1 MKDDIAIARG
11 VKLRKIIELAKER
24 LGIDG
29 DDLEPYGHYKAKLSD
44 ALIARVQ
51 SRPDGKLIL
60 VTAISPTPAGEGK
73 TTTTVGLGDALNAI
87 GKKAMICVREPSL
100 GPCFGVKGGGAGGGH
115 SQVAPMEDI
124 NLHFTGDFH
133 AVSIAHNL
141 LAALVD
147 NHIYFGN
154 TLGFDIR
161 RPVWRR
167 VLDMNDRSLRHI
179 VNGLGGTAN
188 GFPRETGYDIVAAS
202 EIMAILCLST
212 SLNDMRD
219 RFKQIIVGY
228 TRDNKPI
235 RAEALNA
242 QGSMTVLMKE
252 ALKPNL
258 VQSLE
263 QTPTLVHGGP
273 FANIA
278 HGCNSVIATKTA
290 LKLADYVVTE
300 AGFGADLGAEKF
312 VDIKCRKSGLRP
324 SAAVLVGTARA
335 LKYSGGAKIEDVNSE
350 HTKALMKG
358 MGNLDRHVAN
368 IRDHYGLPVIVA
380 LNRFGS
386 DTEREFEMIKKHLG
400 EQGVEAHRLRALRE
414 GLEGRDRAREVDGQA
429 HRHEA
434 GLAQVRLRG
443 RRRAL
448 EEDRQGREEH
458 LSRERSRRRH
468 RRAQEDREVPRGR
481 LRQSADLHR
490 EDAVLVL
497 DGPAAARRADGP
509 RVQRARRLL
518 ERRRRVHGRAVG
530 RDHDDAGP
538 AEEAGVRQHRH
549 RRRRQHR
556 RVGLRTVR
564 SYRNAVRSGRGAP
577 RFSSNGLGALRELVL
592 RELQPSNIRFLQKLF
607 ALCRS

>member
-1 MKDDIAIARG
+1 MKDDLAIARG
-11 VKLRKIIELAKER
+11 VKLRKIVELAKER
-24 LGIDG
+24 LGIDA
-29 DDLEPYGHYKAKLSD
+29 DDLEPYGHYKAKLSS
-44 ALIARVQ
+44 ALIDRVQ
-51 SRPDGKLIL
+51 KNKDGKLIL
-60 VTAISPTPAGEGK
+60 VTAITPTPAGEGK

-154 TLGFDIR
+154 ALGFDIR
-161 RPVWRR
+161 RPMWRR
-167 VLDMNDRSLRHI
+167 VLDMNDRSLRSI

-202 EIMAILCLST
+202 EVMAILCLSS
-212 SLNDMRD
+212 SLNDMRE

-235 RAEALNA
+235 RAEQLNA

-252 ALKPNL
+252 AIKPNL

-263 QTPTLVHGGP
+263 HTPTLVHGGP

-335 LKYSGGAKIEDVNSE
+335 LKYSGGAKIENVNSE
-350 HTKALMKG
+350 DTKALMQG
-358 MGNLDRHVAN
+358 LANMDRHVKN
-368 IRDHYGLPVIVA
+368 IRENYGLPVIVA

-386 DTEREFEMIKKHLG
+386 DTVREFELITKHLS
-400 EQGVEAHRLRALRE
+400 EQGVEAIVCEHFAK
-414 GLEGRDRAREVDGQA
+414 GSKGAT
-429 HRHEA
+429 
-434 GLAQVRLRG
+434 GLATSMVKLIDTKPG
-443 RRRAL
+443 K
-448 EEDRQGREEH
+448 
-458 LSRERSRRRH
+458 
-468 RRAQEDREVPRGR
+468 VKFVY
-481 LRQSADLHR
+481 
-490 EDAVLVL
+490 EDADDLWKKIGKVAKNVYH
-497 DGPAAARRADGP
+497 ASEVVAD
-509 RVQRARRLL
+509 
-518 ERRRRVHGRAVG
+518 
-530 RDHDDAGP
+530 
-538 AEEAGVRQHRH
+538 
-549 RRRRQHR
+549 
-556 RVGLRTVR
+556 T
-564 SYRNAVRSGRGAP
+564 AVRTKIEKFQQDGFGNLPICIAKTQYSFSTDPKLRGAP
-577 RFSSNGLGALRELVL
+577 EGHVFNVRDVYLSSGAGFMVVLSGDMMTMPGLPKVPASDAIDIDADG
-592 RELQPSNIRFLQKLF
+592 NIVGL
-607 ALCRS
+607 A

>member
-1 MKDDIAIARG
+1 MKDDLAIARS
-11 VKLRKIIELAKER
+11 VKLRKVVELAKER
-24 LGIDG
+24 LGIDA

-44 ALIARVQ
+44 ALIDRVQ
-51 SRPDGKLIL
+51 KNKDGKLIL
-60 VTAISPTPAGEGK
+60 VTAITPTPAGEGK

-87 GKKAMICVREPSL
+87 GKKAIICVREPSL
-100 GPCFGVKGGGAGGGH
+100 GPCFGVKGGGAGGGR

-154 TLGFDIR
+154 QLGFDIR
-161 RPVWRR
+161 RPMWRR
-167 VLDMNDRSLRHI
+167 VLDMNDRSLRSI

-202 EIMAILCLST
+202 EIMAILCLSS
-212 SLNDMRD
+212 SLNDMRE

-252 ALKPNL
+252 AIKPNL

-263 QTPTLVHGGP
+263 HTPTLVHGGP

-350 HTKALMKG
+350 DTNALMKG
-358 MGNLDRHVAN
+358 LANMDRHVRN
-368 IRDHYGLPVIVA
+368 IREHYGLPVIVA

-386 DTEREFEMIKKHLG
+386 DTEREFELIKRHLG
-400 EQGVEAHRLRALRE
+400 EQGVEAMVCEHFAKGSKGATNLAKSMVKLIDTNPGKLKFVYE
-414 GLEGRDRAREVDGQA
+414 DGDELWKKIGKVAKHIYEASEVVADTA
-429 HRHEA
+429 
-434 GLAQVRLRG
+434 VRKKI
-443 RRRAL
+443 
-448 EEDRQGREEH
+448 EQF
-458 LSRERSRRRH
+458 
-468 RRAQEDREVPRGR
+468 QEDGFGKLPICIAKTQYSFSTDPK
-481 LRQSADLHR
+481 L
-490 EDAVLVL
+490 
-497 DGPAAARRADGP
+497 
-509 RVQRARRLL
+509 
-518 ERRRRVHGRAVG
+518 
-530 RDHDDAGP
+530 
-538 AEEAGVRQHRH
+538 
-549 RRRRQHR
+549 
-556 RVGLRTVR
+556 
-564 SYRNAVRSGRGAP
+564 RGAP
-577 RFSSNGLGALRELVL
+577 TGHVFNVRDVYLSAGAGFMVVLSGDMMTMPGLPKIPA
-592 RELQPSNIRFLQKLF
+592 SDNIDIDADGNIVGL
-607 ALCRS
+607 A

>member
-1 MKDDIAIARG
+1 MKDDIAVARG
-11 VKLRKIIELAKER
+11 VKLRKVVELAKER
-24 LGIDG
+24 LGIDA

-44 ALIARVQ
+44 ALISRVQ

-133 AVSIAHNL
+133 AISIAHNL

-154 TLGFDIR
+154 QLGFDIR

-202 EIMAILCLST
+202 EIMAILCLSS
-212 SLNDMRD
+212 SLNDMRE

-235 RAEALNA
+235 RAEALKA
-242 QGSMTVLMKE
+242 QGAMTVLMKE
-252 ALKPNL
+252 AIKPNL

-263 QTPTLVHGGP
+263 HTPTLVHGGP

-350 HTKALMKG
+350 NSEALMKG
-358 MGNLDRHVAN
+358 LANMDRHVKN
-368 IRDHYGLPVIVA
+368 IRENFGLPVIVA

-386 DTEREFEMIKKHLG
+386 DTEREFDLIKKHMG
-400 EQGVEAHRLRALRE
+400 EQGVEAMVCEHFAK
-414 GLEGRDRAREVDGQA
+414 GSKGAIN
-429 HRHEA
+429 
-434 GLAQVRLRG
+434 LAESMVKLIDTNPG
-443 RRRAL
+443 KL
-448 EEDRQGREEH
+448 KF
-458 LSRERSRRRH
+458 
-468 RRAQEDREVPRGR
+468 VY
-481 LRQSADLHR
+481 
-490 EDAVLVL
+490 
-497 DGPAAARRADGP
+497 
-509 RVQRARRLL
+509 
-518 ERRRRVHGRAVG
+518 
-530 RDHDDAGP
+530 DDADELWKKIGKV
-538 AEEAGVRQHRH
+538 AKNVYHASEVVADTAVRQKIEKF
-549 RRRRQHR
+549 QQD
-556 RVGLRTVR
+556 GFGNLPICIAKTQY
-564 SYRNAVRSGRGAP
+564 SFSTDPKLRGAP
-577 RFSSNGLGALRELVL
+577 EGHVFNVRDVYLSAGAGFMVVLSGDMMTMPGLPRVPASDGIDIDADG
-592 RELQPSNIRFLQKLF
+592 NIIGL
-607 ALCRS
+607 A

>member
-1 MKDDIAIARG
+1 MKDDLAIARG
-11 VKLRKIIELAKER
+11 VKLRKVVELAKER
-24 LGIDG
+24 LGIEA
-29 DDLEPYGHYKAKLSD
+29 DDLEPYGHYKAKLS
-44 ALIARVQ
+44 AGLIERVQ

-154 TLGFDIR
+154 PLGFDIR
-161 RPVWRR
+161 RPMWRR
-167 VLDMNDRSLRHI
+167 VLDMNDRSLRSI

-212 SLNDMRD
+212 SLNDMRE

-235 RAEALNA
+235 RAGQLNA
-242 QGSMTVLMKE
+242 QGAMTVLMKE
-252 ALKPNL
+252 AIKPNL
-258 VQSLE
+258 VQTLE
-263 QTPTLVHGGP
+263 HTPTLVHGGP

-290 LKLADYVVTE
+290 LKLADYVTTE

-312 VDIKCRKSGLRP
+312 VDVKCRISGVRP

-335 LKYSGGAKIEDVNSE
+335 LKYSGGAKIEDVNKE
-350 HTKALMKG
+350 DLKALKAGLANM
-358 MGNLDRHVAN
+358 DRHVKN
-368 IRDHYGLPVIVA
+368 IRENYGLPVVVA
-380 LNRFGS
+380 LNRFGV
-386 DTEREFEMIKKHLG
+386 DTQAEFDLIKKHLG
-400 EQGVEAHRLRALRE
+400 EQGVEALVCEHFAKGSKGAIDLAKSMVKIVDEKPGSLKFVYE
-414 GLEGRDRAREVDGQA
+414 NKDKLWDKIGKVAKKIYHASEVVADTA
-429 HRHEA
+429 
-434 GLAQVRLRG
+434 VRKKI
-443 RRRAL
+443 
-448 EEDRQGREEH
+448 EKF
-458 LSRERSRRRH
+458 
-468 RRAQEDREVPRGR
+468 QEDGFGDMPICIAKTQYSFSTDPQ
-481 LRQSADLHR
+481 L
-490 EDAVLVL
+490 
-497 DGPAAARRADGP
+497 
-509 RVQRARRLL
+509 
-518 ERRRRVHGRAVG
+518 
-530 RDHDDAGP
+530 
-538 AEEAGVRQHRH
+538 
-549 RRRRQHR
+549 
-556 RVGLRTVR
+556 
-564 SYRNAVRSGRGAP
+564 RGAP
-577 RFSSNGLGALRELVL
+577 EGHVFNVRDVYLNAGAGFMVVLSGEIMTMPGLPRVPASDGIDIDADG
-592 RELQPSNIRFLQKLF
+592 NIVGL
-607 ALCRS
+607 A

>member
-1 MKDDIAIARG
+1 MKDDLAIARG
-11 VKLRKIIELAKER
+11 VKLRKVVELAKER
-24 LGIDG
+24 LGIDA

-51 SRPDGKLIL
+51 KNKDGKLIL

-87 GKKAMICVREPSL
+87 GKKTMICVREPSL

-161 RPVWRR
+161 RPMWRR

-202 EIMAILCLST
+202 EVMAILCLST
-212 SLNDMRD
+212 SLDDMRD

-252 ALKPNL
+252 AIKPNL

-350 HTKALMKG
+350 DTNALMKG
-358 MGNLDRHVAN
+358 MGNLDRHVNN
-368 IRDHYGLPVIVA
+368 IREHYGLPAIVA

-386 DTEREFEMIKKHLG
+386 DTEREFELIKRHLG
-400 EQGVEAHRLRALRE
+400 EQGVEALVCEHFAK
-414 GLEGRDRAREVDGQA
+414 GSKGAIN
-429 HRHEA
+429 
-434 GLAQVRLRG
+434 LAQSMVKLIDSKPGKLKFVYEDSDELWKKIGKVAKSVYHASEVVADTAVRKKI
-443 RRRAL
+443 
-448 EEDRQGREEH
+448 EKF
-458 LSRERSRRRH
+458 
-468 RRAQEDREVPRGR
+468 QEDGFGSLPICIAKTQYSFSTDPQ
-481 LRQSADLHR
+481 L
-490 EDAVLVL
+490 
-497 DGPAAARRADGP
+497 
-509 RVQRARRLL
+509 
-518 ERRRRVHGRAVG
+518 
-530 RDHDDAGP
+530 
-538 AEEAGVRQHRH
+538 
-549 RRRRQHR
+549 
-556 RVGLRTVR
+556 
-564 SYRNAVRSGRGAP
+564 RGAP
-577 RFSSNGLGALRELVL
+577 TGHVFNVRDVYLNAGAGFMVVLSGEIMTMPGLPRKPA
-592 RELQPSNIRFLQKLF
+592 SDNIDIDADGNIVGL
-607 ALCRS
+607 A